1 MSGLRQLPPKH
12 RRQKSQRDDCRA
24 ADKRCCGK
32 TCVFSEKDAKHR
44 ADERRA
50 RIKMLHEDIRA
61 LTCQNI
67 SQNSSADSREH
78 TDADEKER
86 SVITVFLKCGL
97 YSDDGE
103 TPSPSESMTSMT
115 IS

>member
-1 MSGLRQLPPKH
+1 
-12 RRQKSQRDDCRA
+12 
-24 ADKRCCGK
+24 
-32 TCVFSEKDAKHR
+32 
-44 ADERRA
+44 
-50 RIKMLHEDIRA
+50 MLHENIRA

-103 TPSPSESMTSMT
+103 NAESERIHDEHDDLIGTVSADQTPDLRDKHSKRC
-115 IS
+115 